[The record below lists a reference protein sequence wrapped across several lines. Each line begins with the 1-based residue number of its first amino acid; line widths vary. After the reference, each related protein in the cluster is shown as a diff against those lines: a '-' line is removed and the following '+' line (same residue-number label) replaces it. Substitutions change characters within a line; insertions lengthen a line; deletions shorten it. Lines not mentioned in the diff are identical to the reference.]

1 MVVIESVIKLLTEVL
16 TQTKFN
22 YQPTKK
28 IRVQLEKTTNAQ

>member
-1 MVVIESVIKLLTEVL
+1 MLGML

-28 IRVQLEKTTNAQ
+28 IRVQLEKTTNVQ